1 MELQPS
7 DKNHGKL
14 LQELC
19 NFTLLVVLD
28 HILLLNHNNNTTIS
42 NKKDDYDNDDPMEQ
56 LCEWVKRYARGQ
68 KKGTTIPNNLQLLL
82 QHVLQ

>member
-1 MELQPS
+1 MELQLS

-19 NFTLLVVLD
+19 NFTLLVALD
-28 HILLLNHNNNTTIS
+28 RILLLNHNNNPTIS
-42 NKKDDYDNDDPMEQ
+42 NKIDDDDDPMEQ
-56 LCEWVKRYARGQ
+56 LCELVKRYARGQ
-68 KKGTTIPNNLQLLL
+68 KKGTTISNNLQLLL